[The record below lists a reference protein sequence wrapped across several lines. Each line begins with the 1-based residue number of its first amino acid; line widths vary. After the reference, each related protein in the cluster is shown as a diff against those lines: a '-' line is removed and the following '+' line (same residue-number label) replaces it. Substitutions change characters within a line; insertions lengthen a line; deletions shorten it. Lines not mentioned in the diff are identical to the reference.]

1 MGETL
6 KFILLAG
13 FAYLLGSV
21 PFGYIIGKINK
32 VDVLQIGSKSA
43 SSTNVSRAL
52 GWRWASISALLDF
65 SKGLLPAY
73 LARMNLTNQW
83 LVIIVAILPMVGH
96 VFPVYLNFKG
106 GKGAATFYG
115 GVSGL
120 IGLRYFV
127 LFFPALPIILLITR
141 RMSLTNMIFSW
152 LLTGAIF
159 VFSVII
165 KPHALP
171 VSYVVYS
178 FVGAVFML
186 FAMRENIDRLIKGKE
201 PETPLKW

>member
-1 MGETL
+1 
-6 KFILLAG
+6 
-13 FAYLLGSV
+13 
-21 PFGYIIGKINK
+21 
-32 VDVLQIGSKSA
+32 
-43 SSTNVSRAL
+43 
-52 GWRWASISALLDF
+52 
-65 SKGLLPAY
+65 
-73 LARMNLTNQW
+73 MNLTNEW

>member
-1 MGETL
+1 
-6 KFILLAG
+6 
-13 FAYLLGSV
+13 
-21 PFGYIIGKINK
+21 
-32 VDVLQIGSKSA
+32 
-43 SSTNVSRAL
+43 
-52 GWRWASISALLDF
+52 
-65 SKGLLPAY
+65 
-73 LARMNLTNQW
+73 MNLTNQW

-96 VFPVYLNFKG
+96 VFPIYLHFRG

-127 LFFPALPIILLITR
+127 LFFPALPIILLITKK
-141 RMSLTNMIFSW
+141 MSLTNIIFSW

-159 VFSVII
+159 VFSIII

-171 VSYVVYS
+171 VSYAVYA
-178 FVGAVFML
+178 FIGAVFML

>member
-65 SKGLLPAY
+65 QKVFYLSY

-96 VFPVYLNFKG
+96 VFPIYLHFRG

-115 GVSGL
+115 GISGL

-141 RMSLTNMIFSW
+141 RMSITNMIFSW
-152 LLTGAIF
+152 LLTAAIF

-171 VSYVVYS
+171 VSLCCLCLYWRDLC
-178 FVGAVFML
+178 FL
-186 FAMRENIDRLIKGKE
+186 Q
-201 PETPLKW
+201 